1 MPEPTTQDR
10 FKRGA
15 ADAGRYFEFMA
26 QFVNFQPEHAE
37 AIRATRFVVE
47 KHVPG
52 IVADFYANLLSF
64 PATRKHFLKKD
75 GSIDQEYLEWR
86 MQHQAAFWRRTAQAV
101 FDEDYA
107 RFVDYVGK
115 AHTSQGADPNIY
127 IPERYVM
134 GMIGFVQQRLTRAIG
149 EELGEVDPRLALK
162 AIKGW
167 NTLLVVLL
175 ELLSRVYGE
184 GREAETYQA
193 PEDIDDV
200 PIRQLALETYERS
213 LGIGRALEYREVLA
227 GPVTDFAAGRKIV
240 EVEGV
245 SIGVFHVDGEWHA
258 LQNSCLHRGGPV
270 CNGPLADGVL
280 TCPWHGYQYSLLTG
294 ELLIDPSVK
303 LPRYPVEVREGEV
316 YLRVPVLVR
325 DPVEIDLEHVFAR
338 AEAKAAAA
346 APRSL
351 AANEFLVA
359 ELKAG
364 HIKLL
369 SVGDAFVAVYNVDG
383 TLYATQDECTH
394 ADGPLSDGHLDG
406 PMVVCPWH
414 DSCFDVATGEVLK
427 GPATEP
433 LRVYR
438 VIVDGEVG
446 RVVEED
452 E

>member
-1 MPEPTTQDR
+1 MAEPTAQDR

-15 ADAGRYFEFMA
+15 VDAGRYFDFMA

-47 KHVPG
+47 KHIPA

-75 GSIDQEYLEWR
+75 DSIDQEYLEWR

-107 RFVDYVGK
+107 RFVDYVGR
-115 AHTSQGADPNIY
+115 AHTSQGADPGIY

-134 GMIGFVQQRLTRAIG
+134 GMIGFVQQRLTAAIG
-149 EELGEVDPRLALK
+149 QELGEIDPELALR

-184 GREAETYQA
+184 GREAETFQA
-193 PEDIDDV
+193 PEDIDEA

-213 LGIGRALEYREVLA
+213 LGIGRALEYRQVRVGSAAEFA
-227 GPVTDFAAGRKIV
+227 AAGRKIV

-245 SIGVFHVDGEWHA
+245 SIGVFHVDGQWYA

-280 TCPWHGYQYSLLTG
+280 TCPWHGYQYSLRSG

-303 LPRYPVEVREGEV
+303 LPRYPVEV
-316 YLRVPVLVR
+316 
-325 DPVEIDLEHVFAR
+325 
-338 AEAKAAAA
+338 
-346 APRSL
+346 
-351 AANEFLVA
+351 
-359 ELKAG
+359 
-364 HIKLL
+364 
-369 SVGDAFVAVYNVDG
+369 
-383 TLYATQDECTH
+383 
-394 ADGPLSDGHLDG
+394 
-406 PMVVCPWH
+406 
-414 DSCFDVATGEVLK
+414 
-427 GPATEP
+427 
-433 LRVYR
+433 
-438 VIVDGEVG
+438 DGEVV
-446 RVVEED
+446 RLE
-452 E
+452 